1 MNIRHWFGP
10 LAACA
15 LAGIGFGLIAACGQA
30 PSEGGTVEGHSVSG
44 ASVDGDSGDG
54 VSIDADAVAGKSA
67 AGDSVD
73 GGTVELEF
81 EGGALDGSDD
91 AALAAAAAEAAAAAG
106 EPETIE
112 PKVDPKVEALAKAY
126 LTMPI
131 NELLATM
138 GLERDE
144 ETQMMDL
151 PDETIRQLAIAR
163 LRRDALDP
171 DKGGAPERL
180 SDGRLSVRFRHLSL
194 DALDDL
200 EFEAV
205 MDSLMA
211 GEIHFPK
218 PVADLDAQRVEI
230 TGYMIPVEWQRRKV
244 TEFMLVR
251 DLLACCFGGA
261 PQPDEWIHV
270 SMDAGK
276 GSPYF
281 PFVPVS
287 VQGTL
292 SIEGIDDGAGY
303 AAGCFRLRGTQA
315 REVR

>member
-1 MNIRHWFGP
+1 MNIRHRIGS
-10 LAACA
+10 LTRCA
-15 LAGIGFGLIAACGQA
+15 LTGLGFGLVAGCGDT
-30 PSEGGTVEGHSVSG
+30 PIEGGT
-44 ASVDGDSGDG
+44 AQ
-54 VSIDADAVAGKSA
+54 
-67 AGDSVD
+67 
-73 GGTVELEF
+73 LEF

-91 AALAAAAAEAAAAAG
+91 AALAAAAAAEEAAAS
-106 EPETIE
+106 ELESVE
-112 PKVDPKVEALAKAY
+112 LRVDGQVEALAKAY
-126 LTMPI
+126 LAMPI
-131 NELLATM
+131 DELLATM

-163 LRRDALDP
+163 LRRDAIDP
-171 DKGGAPERL
+171 DDGGAPERL
-180 SDGRLSVRFRHLSL
+180 AGGRLAVRFRHLSL

-205 MDSLMA
+205 IDSLMA
-211 GEIHFPK
+211 GEVRFPK
-218 PVADLDAQRVEI
+218 QVADLGGQQVEI
-230 TGYMIPVEWQRRKV
+230 TGYMIPVEWQRREV

-287 VQGTL
+287 VHGTL
-292 SIEGIDDGAGY
+292 HIEGIDDGAGY

>member
-1 MNIRHWFGP
+1 MIDMKQRLTFGSQRP
-10 LAACA
+10 QLGSLAACA
-15 LAGIGFGLIAACGQA
+15 LAGLGFVAGCGDA
-30 PSEGGTVEGHSVSG
+30 PVEGGTV
-44 ASVDGDSGDG
+44 D
-54 VSIDADAVAGKSA
+54 
-67 AGDSVD
+67 
-73 GGTVELEF
+73 LEF

-91 AALAAAAAEAAAAAG
+91 AALAAAAAEAAAASG
-106 EPETIE
+106 EVESDERTI
-112 PKVDPKVEALAKAY
+112 DPKVEALAKAY

-163 LRRDALDP
+163 LRRDAADP
-171 DKGGAPERL
+171 DDGGAPEQL
-180 SDGRLSVRFRHLSL
+180 PDGRLLIRYRHLSL
-194 DALDDL
+194 DALDDF

-211 GEIHFPK
+211 GEIRFPEE
-218 PVADLDAQRVEI
+218 VAALDGQRVEI
-230 TGYMIPVEWQRRKV
+230 TGYMIPVEWKRREV

-261 PQPDEWIHV
+261 PQPDEWTHV
-270 SMDAGK
+270 SMEEGE

-281 PFVPVS
+281 PFVPVT

-292 SIEGIDDGAGY
+292 HIEGIDDGAGY
-303 AAGCFRLRGTQA
+303 AAGCFRLRGTST

>member
-1 MNIRHWFGP
+1 MNQRLFLSSLMSGV
-10 LAACA
+10 
-15 LAGIGFGLIAACGQA
+15 LAGISLGLIAGCGD
-30 PSEGGTVEGHSVSG
+30 SSVEGGS
-44 ASVDGDSGDG
+44 
-54 VSIDADAVAGKSA
+54 
-67 AGDSVD
+67 
-73 GGTVELEF
+73 VELAF

-91 AALAAAAAEAAAAAG
+91 AALAEAAAAAAKAAG
-106 EPETIE
+106 EPGSL
-112 PKVDPKVEALAKAY
+112 PPQDDPELKALAKAY

-131 NELLATM
+131 DELLASM

-163 LRRDALDP
+163 LRRDAADP
-171 DKGGAPERL
+171 DDGGAPEKL
-180 SDGRLSVRFRHLSL
+180 EDGRYSVRFRHVSL

-200 EFEAV
+200 EFDNTME
-205 MDSLMA
+205 SLMA
-211 GEIHFPK
+211 GEVNFPK
-218 PVADLDAQRVEI
+218 QVADLDGKRVEI
-230 TGYMIPVEWQRRKV
+230 TGYMIPVEWQRREV

-261 PQPDEWIHV
+261 PQPDEWMHV
-270 SMDAGK
+270 SMEAGE

-281 PFVPVS
+281 PFVPVE

-292 SIEGIDDGAGY
+292 HIEGLDDGEGY
-303 AAGCFRLRGTQA
+303 AAGCFRLRGTST